1 MDSPA
6 EVGIVKRA
14 MSVDKK
20 PGDRSSMTA
29 SAEGDELVLNIQAS
43 DLGALRAALNSSL
56 RQVKIASD
64 SLIS

>member
-6 EVGIVKRA
+6 EAGVVRRA

-20 PGDRSSMTA
+20 PGDRSSTTV
-29 SAEGDELVLNIQAS
+29 SVEGGELVLSIDAK

-56 RQVKIASD
+56 RQVKIAAD
-64 SLIS
+64 ALI